1 MALDFQ
7 IIQFVCEGRGDSIIG
22 MTAEPERRKKQEQE
36 HICEE
41 YSGYSTFERG

>member
-7 IIQFVCEGRGDSIIG
+7 IIQFISEGRGDSIIR
-22 MTAEPERRKKQEQE
+22 MNVEPERQKKQEQE

-41 YSGYSTFERG
+41 Y